1 MRNNPPIK
9 FEDIDLPAKYEE
21 FRKKY
26 FDIPTMPHAKDV
38 NLRFSGRLKSVTGQA
53 RSKAILKRWDPYTR
67 MVPPEDV
74 FDYGITMSTK
84 LRYDDA
90 EFDRFF
96 LHEMI
101 HIALMS
107 QGHIREDHGPRFRS
121 WASAVGR
128 EAGFEIPLKHHL
140 TGTEEVNAR
149 ARKVGVLL
157 IEPGGGKP
165 ALFQIFRH
173 TTQNIADAYRESDR
187 LARMLRRRTWVYETT
202 TKAHALTKVRQQ
214 IRSKQGIALFPL
226 SKRIAAHLDL
236 TEEVPLHEGKP

>member
-1 MRNNPPIK
+1 MRSNPPIR
-9 FEDIDLPAKYEE
+9 FEDIDLPAKYAG

-38 NLRFSGRLKSVTGQA
+38 KLRFSNRLKSVTGRAQA
-53 RSKAILKRWDPYTR
+53 RAILKRWDPYTR
-67 MVPPEDV
+67 MVPTDDV

-84 LRYDDA
+84 LRYEDA

-107 QGHIREDHGPRFRS
+107 QGYVKEDHGPRFRS
-121 WASAVGR
+121 WASSLSR
-128 EAGFEIPLKHHL
+128 QTGFEIPMKHHL
-140 TGTEEVNAR
+140 TGTEEVNVR

-173 TTQNIADAYRESDR
+173 STQNIADAYRESDR
-187 LARMLRRRTWVYETT
+187 LARMLGRRTWVYETT
-202 TKAHALTKVRQQ
+202 TKAHALTKVRQK
-214 IRSKQGIALFPL
+214 IRSKAGIALFPL
-226 SKRIAAHLDL
+226 SKRIEAHLNLAD
-236 TEEVPLHEGKP
+236 EVPLHEGNP